1 VTSEQAIR
9 LANSNFWE
17 QMSFREIAEFQ
28 ISEERLCM
36 PFEIFHNA
44 VEKTIGRP
52 VFTHE
57 FGLNIE
63 GLRKEIFGN
72 RNPPSF
78 DEIINLIPEDK
89 RFIVKI

>member
-1 VTSEQAIR
+1 MTSEQAIR